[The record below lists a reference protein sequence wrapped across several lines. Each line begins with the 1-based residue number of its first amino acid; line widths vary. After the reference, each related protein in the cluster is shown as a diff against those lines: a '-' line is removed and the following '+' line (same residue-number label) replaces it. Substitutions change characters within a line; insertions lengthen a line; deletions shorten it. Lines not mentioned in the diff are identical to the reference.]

1 MKSEFDKYKNK
12 TEKKFKELV
21 GIPRVL
27 FDILVPVIEEYIRLS
42 HSKGGRKPNL
52 CASDLLLMT
61 FKFYRDYPTFESIAT
76 TFGIDKSNAHRWISK
91 IENWL
96 YSIFDN
102 ICNIGISYG
111 DFKKS
116 GKPITTTEK
125 QVDVT
130 ECPIQRPKNKELQV
144 LYYSGKKKKHT
155 IQIQIIIDSETL
167 EIVSIAFDAGSVHDF
182 NLFKK
187 TTEELNE
194 AIAFLAD
201 SGYQGIVELFKNSLT
216 PKKKSKNKPLT
227 EEDKEFNKLI
237 SSIRISIEHVNCQ
250 LKIFKILSTRY
261 RSRINTFYK
270 RATLICFLYNYCL

>member
-1 MKSEFDKYKNK
+1 MKSEFDKYKRK
-12 TEKKFKELV
+12 TDEKFKELV

-27 FDILVPVIEEYIRLS
+27 FDILVPMIKEYIKQS
-42 HSKGGRKPNL
+42 HAKGGRKPDL
-52 CASDLLLMT
+52 CAEDLTLMT
-61 FKFYRDYPTFESIAT
+61 FKYYRDYQTYESIAT
-76 TFGIDKSNAHRWISK
+76 TFGLDKSNAYRWIHK
-91 IENWL
+91 IEDWL

-102 ICNIGISYG
+102 VSNMGISYK
-111 DFKKS
+111 DFKKK
-116 GKPITTTEK
+116 GREITTTEK

-155 IQIQIIIDSETL
+155 IKIQIIIDTKTL

-187 TTEELNE
+187 TTQELNKL
-194 AIAFLAD
+194 IAFLAD

-227 EEDKEFNKLI
+227 DQDKELNKLI
-237 SSIRISIEHVNCQ
+237 SSIRISVEHVNCQ

-261 RSRINTFYK
+261 RSRIKTFYK
-270 RATLICFLYNYCL
+270 RAILICFLYNYCL